1 MSYILTARLTLPVIL
16 LLIIVAISWY
26 GEAEF
31 WFASLT
37 IIAIIG
43 LIILGVVLFFGGGP
57 NHDRLGFRYW
67 EHPGAFVKPCLVPNI
82 NTSRILAF

>member
-1 MSYILTARLTLPVIL
+1 
-16 LLIIVAISWY
+16 
-26 GEAEF
+26 
-31 WFASLT
+31 
-37 IIAIIG
+37 